1 MIFLNHTNLLAALR
15 AQLLKSKLVVKYT
28 SSLNFHQ
35 VVHLVRTRAWTLVQ
49 RKTEIREISKYQLLY
64 PTEQPGWGLV
74 KVAAL

>member
-49 RKTEIREISKYQLLY
+49 RKTEIREISKYQLLD
-64 PTEQPGWGLV
+64 PTGQPGWALA
-74 KVAAL
+74 KVVVL